1 MYCYTVKVLKTRGKT
16 SIQGLQGSAYPNPSD
31 QGFYLDLT
39 GGTEYTVYNTT
50 GQVVTNGKGDKLT
63 YVETANWSEG
73 NYRVVLK
80 NANGTQTI
88 STVIAH

>member
-1 MYCYTVKVLKTRGKT
+1 VK
-16 SIQGLQGSAYPNPSD
+16 GLGSAYPNPAD

-39 GGTEYTVYNTT
+39 GGSEYTVYNTT
-50 GQVVTNGKGDKLT
+50 GQVVTQGKGDKLT
-63 YVETANWSEG
+63 YIETAQWSEG

-80 NANGTQTI
+80 NATGTQTL

>member
-1 MYCYTVKVLKTRGKT
+1 MKSRSKSSNVSGEMGI
-16 SIQGLQGSAYPNPSD
+16 SYPNPAD
-31 QGFYLDLT
+31 AGFYLDLT

-63 YVETANWSEG
+63 YVETVNWGEG